1 MSPTMRKLWWVSLP
15 QAIAQIE
22 KTIKTTTERDLR
34 DAMVV
39 RLARLD
45 QCLAMVRDKWD
56 MPELP
61 VCNES

>member
-1 MSPTMRKLWWVSLP
+1 MRKLWWVSLP
-15 QAIAQIE
+15 QAIAQVE

-34 DAMVV
+34 DAMVI

-45 QCLAMVRDKWD
+45 QCLAAVRDKWD

-61 VCNES
+61 LCNES